1 MNGLNLID
9 NDKNTKE
16 NRFKLI
22 VNKKTP
28 HKLKEFIVIRKYG
41 FEKRFLDIVLILI
54 TLPVLIPIFIL
65 VILAIRIDSKG
76 KAFYKQERVGK
87 HGKTFQMYKFR
98 SMVENADSLLKE
110 LEYLNEADGPVFKI
124 REDPRI
130 TRVGKFIRRH
140 SIDELPQLINVMKGD
155 MTLVGPRPPL
165 VKEVEKYNVYQM
177 QRLSVTP
184 GLTCYWQING
194 RSEVSFDEWV
204 EYDLKY
210 IQEQN
215 MLIDLKILF
224 RTIKVVA
231 CGDGAY

>member
-9 NDKNTKE
+9 NDKNAKE

-22 VNKKTP
+22 VNKKTQ
-28 HKLKEFIVIRKYG
+28 HESKEYIGNRKYR

-54 TLPVLIPIFIL
+54 TLPIFIPIFIL

-98 SMVENADSLLKE
+98 SMVENADSLLNE
-110 LEYLNEADGPVFKI
+110 LKYLNEADGPVFKI
-124 REDPRI
+124 KKDPRV
-130 TRVGKFIRRH
+130 TRVGRFIRRH
-140 SIDELPQLINVMKGD
+140 SIDELPQLINIIKGD

-215 MLIDLKILF
+215 MLLDFKILF
-224 RTIKVVA
+224 KTLKVVV